1 MSKNEIAPIAKQLL
15 SLIVWL
21 GTGIVG
27 LLMIFLLVQHS
38 ITGVMLMVPIFVI
51 FIGILLLFGRDGA
64 FSINRII
71 LPLFFVAILFPSI
84 RISGNI
90 PDPRPEFIVVA
101 ITILFLF
108 IIHLISEKTVCMRRL
123 PTDKW
128 FILFGL
134 SIVVSMA
141 YSNLFMNHPIIGR
154 DLWELFKLILYYLIF
169 SLVANLQINT
179 EDMRRYYLFII
190 LIFLISAFFGFLQY
204 INFASINQIMSPYY
218 APTQMRGLL
227 VHKRITG
234 TTANP
239 NEFGA
244 LMVLASSLA
253 LSGGLTIEGKRLR
266 ILCWLTLP
274 VFWTALLLT
283 LSRTSLVSGLISMII
298 ILLLFIRVKKITLKV
313 KFKRL
318 LIFLLL
324 VCVAI
329 IFALELMPERSLWRF
344 SQIFTFEEASSW
356 VARVENW
363 ETHFTFWKESP
374 WFGWG
379 PGKET
384 MGTVVDNEWL
394 LILRRY
400 GLIGT
405 IAFIGLFG
413 NLFFNLSKIR
423 RQGVDFS
430 VYALALALQGTFCG
444 YAFYMFLASIYHSLQ
459 LMPIFLLFLGLAY
472 SQLRLNRK
480 IKREEAA

>member
-1 MSKNEIAPIAKQLL
+1 LSKNEIAPITKQLL

-27 LLMIFLLVQHS
+27 LLMIFFLVQHS

-64 FSINRII
+64 FSINRTL
-71 LPLFFVAILFPSI
+71 LPLFVVAILFPSI

-101 ITILFLF
+101 ITILFLV
-108 IIHLISEKTVCMRRL
+108 ISHLISEKTVCMRRL
-123 PTDKW
+123 PADKW

-134 SIVVSMA
+134 SVVVSMA
-141 YSNLFMNHPIIGR
+141 YSTLFKNYPLIGR
-154 DLWELFKLILYYLIF
+154 DFWEIFKLILYYLIF
-169 SLVANLQINT
+169 SLAANLQINNNV
-179 EDMRRYYLFII
+179 MRRYYQFAIF
-190 LIFLISAFFGFLQY
+190 IFLISAVFGFLQY
-204 INFASINQIMSPYY
+204 INFAGINEVLSPYY
-218 APTQMRGLL
+218 APTQMDGLL
-227 VHKRITG
+227 AHKRITG

-253 LSGGLTIEGKRLR
+253 LSGGLAVGEKRLR

-274 VFWTALLLT
+274 VFWVALLLT

-324 VCVAI
+324 VCVAC
-329 IFALELMPERSLWRF
+329 IFVLELMPERSLWRY

-384 MGTVVDNEWL
+384 MRTVVDNEWL

-400 GLIGT
+400 GLIGI
-405 IAFIGLFG
+405 IAFVGLFG
-413 NLFFNLSKIR
+413 SLFFGLSSIR
-423 RQGVDFS
+423 RQ
-430 VYALALALQGTFCG
+430 
-444 YAFYMFLASIYHSLQ
+444 
-459 LMPIFLLFLGLAY
+459 
-472 SQLRLNRK
+472 
-480 IKREEAA
+480 

>member
-64 FSINRII
+64 FSINRIL

-283 LSRTSLVSGLISMII
+283 LSRTSLGMCQIM
-298 ILLLFIRVKKITLKV
+298 F
-313 KFKRL
+313 
-318 LIFLLL
+318 
-324 VCVAI
+324 AI
-329 IFALELMPERSLWRF
+329 
-344 SQIFTFEEASSW
+344 
-356 VARVENW
+356 
-363 ETHFTFWKESP
+363 
-374 WFGWG
+374 
-379 PGKET
+379 
-384 MGTVVDNEWL
+384 
-394 LILRRY
+394 
-400 GLIGT
+400 
-405 IAFIGLFG
+405 
-413 NLFFNLSKIR
+413 
-423 RQGVDFS
+423 
-430 VYALALALQGTFCG
+430 
-444 YAFYMFLASIYHSLQ
+444 
-459 LMPIFLLFLGLAY
+459 Y
-472 SQLRLNRK
+472 S
-480 IKREEAA
+480 